1 VKTRIGFAV
10 VCALVAGGLAS
21 GVSSATPICP
31 PTPDGLGILLRGE
44 CVLPFNPVP
53 ASVGNYV
60 DYGTSQ
66 AACNSAAQQANAT
79 GSGYSYC
86 YETGP
91 GHYSLYLAD

>member
-1 VKTRIGFAV
+1 VKARIGLV
-10 VCALVAGGLAS
+10 VACALVAGGLAS
-21 GVSSATPICP
+21 GVSSAAPICP
-31 PTPDGLGILLRGE
+31 PTPDGLGIFLRGE

-60 DYGTSQ
+60 DFGTNQ
-66 AACNSAAQQANAT
+66 AACNSAAQQANAS
-79 GSGYSYC
+79 GKGYSYC